1 MAREAALRADRL
13 ILTSDNPRS
22 ERPEDIIADM
32 DAGLDE
38 TLRMRTLA
46 IVDRRQ
52 AIRTA
57 VMLAKPGDVVVVLG
71 KGHETYE
78 LIQGQK
84 LHFDD
89 CEEVQAALAIIG

>member
-1 MAREAALRADRL
+1 
-13 ILTSDNPRS
+13 
-22 ERPEDIIADM
+22 M

-84 LHFDD
+84 LHLMIVR
-89 CEEVQAALAIIG
+89 EVQAALATIG